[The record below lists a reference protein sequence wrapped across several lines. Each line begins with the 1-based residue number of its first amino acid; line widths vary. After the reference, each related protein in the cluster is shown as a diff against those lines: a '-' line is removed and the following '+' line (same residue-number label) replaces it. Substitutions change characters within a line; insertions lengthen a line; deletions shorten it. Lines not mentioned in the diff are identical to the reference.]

1 MVYSVV
7 LVPSTNTKKTWSE
20 LLDFASRKEAH
31 TSSEKESVLIYSWIG
46 GLHKK
51 TYDKKY
57 FMQSGSF
64 YLSFQKQMKNR

>member
-1 MVYSVV
+1 MVYAVV

-20 LLDFASRKEAH
+20 LLDFASRKEGL
-31 TSSEKESVLIYSWIG
+31 TSEKESVLIYSWIG